1 MNHGIFQLSVFR
13 RIPTTHETNREH
25 SHLSI
30 HFFRAMLIAFSVAT
44 AYYIGTIVGF
54 ALTPPGE
61 TISTL
66 WPPNALLLAFLL
78 LAPRRTW
85 WILVLAVL
93 PAHLFI
99 QLHNGVPL
107 ATSLGWF
114 AGNAGEA
121 LLGAFLIVQF
131 GKSKPLLDSVYGVV
145 TFLVFAVL
153 VAPLVT
159 SFADAAVVVLTRWG
173 ADYWMLWTR
182 RLFSNML
189 SMLTIVP
196 PILILG
202 SPGISRLQKIS
213 PAKYAEAGLLALGI
227 FLVSVAIFGGQGAS
241 PNTTPALVYAPLPF
255 LLWAAVRIGPG
266 GLSASLLIVAI
277 VSVWE
282 AMHGHGPFTSVSMAE
297 NVLYLQILLCVIAV
311 PLMLLAAVLSERQ
324 STEVRLRET
333 NTRLIEAQEQER
345 HRIARELHDDV
356 AQQLALIEVQLSKL
370 KADSDL
376 SSTPQLDRLSDQ
388 VAEISNVI
396 REISQGLYPSLL
408 QHLGLAPALRR
419 LSKDLCRE
427 KALCLDLAKE
437 MHPLP
442 PDVSLSLYRIAQE
455 ALHNIEKHSNAR
467 NVLIALKEE
476 SDRVVLR
483 VVDDG
488 VGFAPEWEFRSGM
501 GLASIRERMRSIG
514 GTVQI
519 TSSPMT
525 GTTIEASIPRDEE
538 RPTGEQRS
546 A

>member
-25 SHLSI
+25 RHLSI
-30 HFFRAMLIAFSVAT
+30 HFFRAMLIAFSVAI
-44 AYYIGTIVGF
+44 AYCIGTIVGF

-145 TFLVFAVL
+145 TFLVLGVL

-159 SFADAAVVVLTRWG
+159 SFEDAAVVVVTRWG

-189 SMLTIVP
+189 SILTIVP
-196 PILILG
+196 PIVILG
-202 SPGISRLQKIS
+202 SPGIFRLQKIS
-213 PAKYAEAGLLALGI
+213 LAKYAEASLLAVGI
-227 FLVSVAIFGGQGAS
+227 FLVSVVIFGGQGAS

-266 GLSASLLIVAI
+266 GLSVSLLIVAI

-282 AMHGHGPFTSVSMAE
+282 AMHGHGPFRSVSMSD

-324 STEVRLRET
+324 STEGRLRET

-356 AQQLALIEVQLSKL
+356 AQQLALVEVQLSIL

-376 SSTPQLDRLSDQ
+376 SSRPQLDRLSDQ

-396 REISQGLYPSLL
+396 REISHGLYPSLL

-427 KALCLDLAKE
+427 KALSLDLAKE
-437 MHPLP
+437 LHPLP
-442 PDVSLSLYRIAQE
+442 PDVSLCLYRIAQE

-467 NVLIALKEE
+467 NVLIELKEE
-476 SDRVVLR
+476 SGRVVLR

-488 VGFAPEWEFRSGM
+488 VGFAPEWEFHSGM

-519 TSSPMT
+519 NSSPMT
-525 GTTIEASIPRDEE
+525 GTTIEASAPRSEE
-538 RPTGEQRS
+538 RPSEEQRS

>member
-1 MNHGIFQLSVFR
+1 LRH
-13 RIPTTHETNREH
+13 
-25 SHLSI
+25 
-30 HFFRAMLIAFSVAT
+30 
-44 AYYIGTIVGF
+44 
-54 ALTPPGE
+54 
-61 TISTL
+61 
-66 WPPNALLLAFLL
+66 
-78 LAPRRTW
+78 
-85 WILVLAVL
+85 
-93 PAHLFI
+93 
-99 QLHNGVPL
+99 GVPL

-114 AGNAGEA
+114 AGNTGEA

-131 GKSKPLLDSVYGVV
+131 RKSKPLDSVYGVV
-145 TFLVFAVL
+145 TFLVFGVL

-159 SFADAAVVVLTRWG
+159 SFADAAVVIVTRWG

-189 SMLTIVP
+189 SILTIVP
-196 PILILG
+196 PIVILG
-202 SPGISRLQKIS
+202 SPGLSRLQKIS
-213 PAKYAEAGLLALGI
+213 PAKYAEAGVLAVGI
-227 FLVSVAIFGGQGAS
+227 FLVSVFIFGGQGAS

-255 LLWAAVRIGPG
+255 LLWAAVRIGPD

-282 AMHGHGPFTSVSMAE
+282 AVHGNGPFTLVSMSD

-356 AQQLALIEVQLSKL
+356 AQQLALVEVQLSKL

-376 SSTPQLDRLSDQ
+376 SSRPQLDRISDQ

-396 REISQGLYPSLL
+396 REISHGLYPSLL
-408 QHLGLAPALRR
+408 QHLGLAPALRK
-419 LSKDLCRE
+419 LSKELCRE
-427 KALCLDLAKE
+427 KALSLDLAKE
-437 MHPLP
+437 LHPLT
-442 PDVSLSLYRIAQE
+442 PDVSLCLYRIAQE

-467 NVLIALKEE
+467 NVLIALREE

-483 VVDDG
+483 IVDDG
-488 VGFAPEWEFRSGM
+488 IGFAPGWEFRSGM

-519 TSSPMT
+519 NSSPMT
-525 GTTIEASIPRDEE
+525 GTKIEASVPRSEE
-538 RPTGEQRS
+538 RPSEERRS